1 MNNQKIC
8 YTRSGNANGD
18 VMLLVHGITTY
29 SFIWRKLLP
38 LLEKDYDFIRD
49 QHV

>member
-38 LLEKDYDFIRD
+38 FLEKDDDFIRD